1 MRDAT
6 ATANRLFPSELAA
19 RNRQTVRMQAAQ
31 INKSLRQLREA
42 TQIAEPRPSECPE
55 VSVPPDLV
63 EDHSLERA
71 MSDTER
77 EILAAEDAKSSR
89 PRKRTWLPW

>member
-6 ATANRLFPSELAA
+6 ATAERQFPSELAA

-31 INKSLRQLREA
+31 INEKLKQLREV
-42 TQIAEPRPSECPE
+42 TQLVEGRPSVCTE
-55 VSVPPDLV
+55 VTVPPELT

-71 MSDTER
+71 MSNTER